1 MLDDEESDLL
11 PPMSLMVGRLR
22 RQQGSNTKG
31 VVPMR
36 RSDRGVVEGPGK
48 AHRTTVDDFV
58 PKRDKPIGSSSK
70 AAMQASPV
78 SPGDCNGGG
87 VGLGGGELEVV
98 EIGVLGDEAAGRGT
112 SVALMNRPVS
122 ELPLLGTQT

>member
-1 MLDDEESDLL
+1 MISC
-11 PPMSLMVGRLR
+11 PSGTNRP
-22 RQQGSNTKG
+22 
-31 VVPMR
+31 
-36 RSDRGVVEGPGK
+36 
-48 AHRTTVDDFV
+48 
-58 PKRDKPIGSSSK
+58 GSSSK

-78 SPGDCNGGG
+78 NPVDCDGGG
-87 VGLGGGELEVV
+87 GGLGGDELEVV